1 MERNVTDTVDVY
13 GFELRA
19 DMATHWQH
27 AATLAQGGN
36 PAAAA
41 VAMQKI
47 LVAQPEFVPAMLQS
61 AYFLLANDRYRD
73 AHALAVQ
80 ASQSPGGSLELVF
93 EIVKLLRLFEEIEAI
108 ETGVE
113 RQDWSNCQSGQLLV
127 QLAAQIAPLGL
138 YAPATHLLDLAE
150 GIAPEMT
157 AVATLHGT
165 ISTVQGNKQAADAWY
180 RRALAIATDALPHV
194 HWLMS
199 LSPGE
204 EPVASI
210 AAIRHARQQVAPG
223 GEAEAYLSFALHNT
237 CHAAG
242 LYKESWQ
249 ALVRGCQLKRRL
261 EPYDRGA
268 QHAMFEMLRGIDPAA
283 GMGDALAE
291 GGLPAAGEGPG
302 LIFIVGMHRSGTTL
316 LERMLAGHGEIADG
330 GESSVFSASLRHV
343 ADHYTTG
350 VLDAEIVRRLAEA
363 DLREAGD
370 AFRRYAR
377 WRAAGRGWLTE
388 KLPSNF
394 LTLGFILRALP
405 EARILHMRRD
415 PVDTCFS
422 NLRTFFSGT
431 AAYSYDQGDLA
442 DFHLQYQALMRHWH
456 ACAPGRILDIDYA
469 TLVGEP
475 EPQARRIAQFCGVE
489 YVPDMLQVDRAGGA
503 VATASIGSVRAGI
516 LKDRGGAWKPYRKYL
531 EPLLEGLASVRGEDR
546 GEPGC

>member
-13 GFELRA
+13 GFALRA

-73 AHALAVQ
+73 AHALALQ
-80 ASQSPGGSLELVF
+80 ASQSPGGSLELAF

-108 ETGVE
+108 ETVVE

-127 QLAAQIAPLGL
+127 QLVAQIAPLGL
-138 YAPATHLLDLAE
+138 YAQATRLLDLAD
-150 GIAPEMT
+150 GIEPDMP
-157 AVATLHGT
+157 AVATLRGT
-165 ISTVQGNKQAADAWY
+165 ISTVQGDRHAATASY
-180 RRALAIATDALPHV
+180 RRALESSNEALPHV

-199 LSPGE
+199 LSSGE
-204 EPVASI
+204 DPAALI
-210 AAIRHARQQVAPG
+210 AAIHRARQQVAPG
-223 GEAEAYLSFALHNT
+223 GEGEAYLSFALHNA

-242 LYKESWQ
+242 LYEESWE
-249 ALVRGCQLKRRL
+249 ALDRGCQLKRRM
-261 EPYDRGA
+261 EPYDRAA
-268 QHAMFEMLRGIDPAA
+268 QQAVFEMLHDIDPADVDSHA
-283 GMGDALAE
+283 TASGQA
-291 GGLPAAGEGPG
+291 PG

-316 LERMLAGHGEIADG
+316 LERMLAGQGQIADG
-330 GESSVFSASLRHV
+330 GESNVFPASLRQV
-343 ADHYTTG
+343 ADHYTAG
-350 VLDAEIVRRLAEA
+350 VLDAEIVRRLVGANLA
-363 DLREAGD
+363 EAGD

-377 WRAAGRGWLTE
+377 WRAAGRRWLTE

-394 LTLGFILRALP
+394 LNLGFILRALP

-422 NLRTFFSGT
+422 NLRTFFSGA

-442 DFHLQYQALMRHWH
+442 DFHRQYQALMRHWH
-456 ACAPGRILDIDYA
+456 ARAPGRIFEVDYA
-469 TLVGEP
+469 ALVGEP
-475 EPQARRIAQFCGVE
+475 ELQARRIAGFCGVD

-516 LKDRGGAWKPYRKYL
+516 LKDRSGAWKPYAEQL
-531 EPLLEGLASVRGEDR
+531 QPLLLALQTADNN
-546 GEPGC
+546 PANP